1 MFKRFV
7 DIAFL
12 IAIFLVLLLA
22 AHALADMLKQVLDV

>member
-22 AHALADMLKQVLDV
+22 VHSFIDMLKQL

>member
-12 IAIFLVLLLA
+12 IGIFLVLLLA
-22 AHALADMLKQVLDV
+22 AHALTDMLKSFL

>member
-12 IAIFLVLLLA
+12 IAITFALLLA
-22 AHALADMLKQVLDV
+22 VHAFTDMLKSFP